1 MEKWKSHTLPVGI
14 CIVTILEAN
23 LAKYKAKNVHIL
35 TTKIF
40 HFLEYTLERLAAKQ
54 VGGENNAHCKIVST
68 SKTGNNLIF
77 FSSKTKELCYSH
89 Q

>member
-1 MEKWKSHTLPVGI
+1 MTKLWRNGSLIHCQWEYAS
-14 CIVTILEAN
+14 VTILEAN

-54 VGGENNAHCKIVST
+54 VGEKIMPIARPLALVKLEIT
-68 SKTGNNLIF
+68 
-77 FSSKTKELCYSH
+77 
-89 Q
+89 